1 MWNIENIEIGS
12 DYEDIQQPDAAL
24 VKLLSLC
31 VREPSRL
38 QSLGSFVRLSLSLRE
53 QWLRENVSGGLKT
66 DPSAHVGL
74 ATAQLYNDTEA
85 FSRGVAIRT

>member
-12 DYEDIQQPDAAL
+12 DYEDTQQPDAAL

-38 QSLGSFVRLSLSLRE
+38 QSLGSLVRVSLNLRDK
-53 QWLRENVSGGLKT
+53 WLRENVSGGLQI
-66 DPSAHVGL
+66 DPSARVGL
-74 ATAQLYNDTEA
+74 ATA
-85 FSRGVAIRT
+85 